1 MTIETPYTPE
11 DVLRAHNAE
20 IASSP
25 LPPITGYDDDT
36 MDMYYRAKKAG
47 ISNDMHS
54 RRIATMQNRERAEK
68 RGNKPIAASKEH
80 SQTNIMDF

>member
-1 MTIETPYTPE
+1 MTTETKYTPE

-25 LPPITGYDDDT
+25 LPPVTGYDDTT
-36 MDMYYRAKKAG
+36 MKMYYRAKKAG
-47 ISNDMHS
+47 IVNDTRS
-54 RRIATMQNRERAEK
+54 RHIVTLQNRERAEK
-68 RGNKPIAASKEH
+68 RGNKPTAVPKEP